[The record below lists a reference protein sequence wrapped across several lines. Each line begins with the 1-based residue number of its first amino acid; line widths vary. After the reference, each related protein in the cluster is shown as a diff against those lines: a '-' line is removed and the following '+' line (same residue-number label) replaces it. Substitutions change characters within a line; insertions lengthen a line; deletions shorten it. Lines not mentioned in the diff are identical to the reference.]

1 LREQPI
7 RDYGAGRGGWPTIR
21 YFNKHTGPK
30 GAAYEKK
37 TDKAMCDELG
47 PKNNYMQLYIEE
59 AGTTFLCQMDG
70 TGCDEEELAYIEQ
83 MKAMDV
89 NAHIQEYES
98 MLSSTPDHLGW
109 GNKKMKILKQMIQ
122 NAPKQEL

>member
-1 LREQPI
+1 M
-7 RDYGAGRGGWPTIR
+7 

-30 GAAYEKK
+30 GAPYEKK

-47 PKNNYMQLYIEE
+47 PKNTYMTQYVEE

-70 TGCDEEELAYIEQ
+70 TGCNAQEKEFIEQ
-83 MKAMDV
+83 MTSKDV
-89 NAHIQEYES
+89 NAHIQEYEAL
-98 MLSSTPDHLGW
+98 LSSSPDPKKTSPAIEW

-122 NAPKQEL
+122 NAPKTEL